1 MIEGIIKDISYKK
14 NEEIDELKNEIK
26 SKDDKI
32 YSLTMKEELL

>member
-1 MIEGIIKDISYKK
+1 MHDL
-14 NEEIDELKNEIK
+14 IDELKNEIK